1 MNEPV
6 RLRRGERYEACD
18 DAVQDA
24 LFKGRSC
31 RGCCPQTAGAAPLKP
46 PRRAQTASFDGRR
59 LSKVLMRYS
68 WKE

>member
-24 LFKGRSC
+24 LFKGQSC
-31 RGCCPQTAGAAPLKP
+31 RGTPPAGGRGRAPDSPLGERK
-46 PRRAQTASFDGRR
+46 QHF
-59 LSKVLMRYS
+59 
-68 WKE
+68 